1 MMCVSDMTGQ
11 DSHGTDLKARL
22 LARIECMPGSVW
34 SPVDFADAAPRAAE
48 NPILAT
54 DGSPI
59 DPANPAGLSASRN
72 SYLGTLR

>member
-1 MMCVSDMTGQ
+1 LPGLNLC
-11 DSHGTDLKARL
+11 
-22 LARIECMPGSVW
+22 PGSVW